1 MKTNFEKSLRKV
13 RIQLKKTINEKEKIL
28 LREEL
33 NNLKESI
40 KKEKI
45 SS

>member
-13 RIQLKKTINEKEKIL
+13 RIQLKKTIDEKEKTL

-40 KKEKI
+40 KKEQK

>member
-1 MKTNFEKSLRKV
+1 MKTDFEKSLRKV
-13 RIQLKKTINEKEKIL
+13 RTQLKKTIDEKEKIL

-40 KKEKI
+40 KKEKR

>member
-13 RIQLKKTINEKEKIL
+13 RIQLKKNIDEKEKTL

-40 KKEKI
+40 KKEQK